1 MPERAGPHPLA
12 ILLPGCLSWHPHH
25 DTWRDDLLGRGYAV
39 LHADS
44 FSQRGL
50 IGRAMLEREVCSGF
64 KLQGDLRAGDLVA
77 VLGSLHARDNLDLAQ
92 TVIFGWSHGGW
103 TAMEFLMRLTAVQP
117 QRGAP
122 SSPASISAPRFF
134 TILTA
139 VQDRGRA
146 PAVTRKTHA
155 RCCSTVPAT
164 SSPIPASV
172 ARGRALAKS
181 GAAIE
186 FVPLNDAPHWFDNHA
201 ERTAYDVGATA
212 RAKAAMDEVLDL
224 WLVDQRSKDRLGWR
238 AVGQV
243 EK

>member
-1 MPERAGPHPLA
+1 M
-12 ILLPGCLSWHPHH
+12 
-25 DTWRDDLLGRGYAV
+25 
-39 LHADS
+39 
-44 FSQRGL
+44 RGL
-50 IGRAMLEREVCSGF
+50 LRLQAAGRPACRRFSGGTRQF
-64 KLQGDLRAGDLVA
+64 ARTRQPGSGADGHFRLVA
-77 VLGSLHARDNLDLAQ
+77 RRLDGNGISHAPGRRP
-92 TVIFGWSHGGW
+92 TS
-103 TAMEFLMRLTAVQP
+103 TRC
-117 QRGAP
+117 P

>member
-50 IGRAMLEREVCSGF
+50 IGRAMLECEVCSGF

-103 TAMEFLMRLTAVQP
+103 TAMEFLMRLAAVQP
-117 QRGAP
+117 QRGAR
-122 SSPASISAPRFF
+122 ARRRQFQRPRFF

-139 VQDRGRA
+139 VQGSRSGAGGYPQDTRTLLFHGTGDIITNPGQCRA
-146 PAVTRKTHA
+146 R
-155 RCCSTVPAT
+155 
-164 SSPIPASV
+164 ASV
-172 ARGRALAKS
+172 GEVGRCDR
-181 GAAIE
+181 IR
-186 FVPLNDAPHWFDNHA
+186 PA
-201 ERTAYDVGATA
+201 ERCPALVRQSRRAHGLRCWCHGACQGRHGRGVGPLAG
-212 RAKAAMDEVLDL
+212 
-224 WLVDQRSKDRLGWR
+224 RS
-238 AVGQV
+238 AQ
-243 EK
+243 